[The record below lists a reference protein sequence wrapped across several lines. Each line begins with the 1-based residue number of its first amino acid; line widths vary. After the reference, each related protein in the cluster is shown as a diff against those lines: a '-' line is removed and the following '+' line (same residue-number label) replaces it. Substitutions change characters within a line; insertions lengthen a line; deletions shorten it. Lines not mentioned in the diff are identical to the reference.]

1 MLEAGFALLR
11 LPAGRSLARRIF
23 FGRGSFPDV
32 ATAGERAKSPRESFK
47 VARGV
52 TR

>member
-23 FGRGSFPDV
+23 FGRRSFPDV
-32 ATAGERAKSPRESFK
+32 ARQTAAAAVQERD
-47 VARGV
+47 VLL